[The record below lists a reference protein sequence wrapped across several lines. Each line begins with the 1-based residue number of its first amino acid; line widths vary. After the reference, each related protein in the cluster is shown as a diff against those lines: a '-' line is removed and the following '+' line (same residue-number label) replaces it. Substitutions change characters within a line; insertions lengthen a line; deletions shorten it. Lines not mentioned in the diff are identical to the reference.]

1 MAKSKETF
9 NKKEKEKQ
17 RIKQRVEKQQKKD
30 ARKANAKKGGRLE
43 DMMAFIDENGNLSDT
58 PPDPRNKK
66 SFKLE
71 DIPIGVTK
79 RTKED
84 EDENRTGVVTY
95 FDESKGYGFI
105 NDQQSNERVFVHVNN
120 LLERIKISDKV
131 MFKLGSGPRGLAAI
145 EVKKL
150 S

>member
-9 NKKEKEKQ
+9 NKKEKEKK
-17 RIKQRVEKQQKKD
+17 RLKQRQEKLQKKEE
-30 ARKANAKKGGRLE
+30 RKANTKKGQSLE

-71 DIPIGVTK
+71 DIPIGVAK
-79 RTKED
+79 QSD
-84 EDENRTGVVTY
+84 IPEDENRTGTVTY

-105 NDQQSNERVFVHVNN
+105 NDQLTNERVFIHVNN
-120 LLERIKISDKV
+120 LTEKINVSDKV
-131 MFKLGSGPRGLAAI
+131 MFKLGSGPRGLAAVD
-145 EVKKL
+145 VKKMN
-150 S
+150 

>member
-9 NKKEKEKQ
+9 NKKEKEKK
-17 RIKQRVEKQQKKD
+17 RLKQRQEKLQRKEE
-30 ARKANAKKGGRLE
+30 RKANTKKGLRLE

-71 DIPIGVTK
+71 DIPIGVAK
-79 RTKED
+79 QSD
-84 EDENRTGVVTY
+84 VPVDENRTGTVTY

-105 NDQQSNERVFVHVNN
+105 NDQLTNERVFIHINN
-120 LLERIKISDKV
+120 LTEKINVSDKV

-145 EVKKL
+145 EVKKMN
-150 S
+150 